1 MDKKTIV
8 MTGAAGGVAGMI
20 RPYLKERYT
29 LRLSDREGANGPL
42 DAQESWHVAD
52 LNDAAAMAE
61 LVDGADGIIHLGGFS
76 VEGDWDTVRSANIE
90 GLHSI
95 LAACRDKRVPRF
107 IFASSNHAVGFYP
120 RTRRIGVDEA
130 VRPDSLYGVSKAFG
144 EALCSMFADK
154 HALRAMSIRIGNIGL
169 KPADHRRLSIWQ
181 HPEDLA
187 ALIVIGLEHPDVHHA
202 IVYGASHNE
211 RAWWDNAT
219 ATALGYAPKHSAEDH
234 VDYAFAEQAKLAPDP
249 VGDKLQGGTYC
260 SADFTGDFERTLLA
274 KLPR

>member
-1 MDKKTIV
+1 MKTIV

-20 RPYLKERYT
+20 RPYLKDYR
-29 LRLSDREGANGPL
+29 LRLSDRMEAPGPLGAN
-42 DAQESWHVAD
+42 EEWHVGD
-52 LNDAAAMAE
+52 LNDPAAMAS
-61 LVDGADGIIHLGGFS
+61 LVTGADGIIHLGGFS

-90 GLHSI
+90 GLYTT
-95 LAACRDKRVPRF
+95 LAACRDGGVPRF

-120 RTRRIGVDEA
+120 RTRRIGIDEA

-154 HALRAMSIRIGNIGL
+154 HALRAMSIRIGNIAT

-187 ALIVIGLEHPDVHHA
+187 ALITIGLEHPDIHHA

-219 ATALGYAPKHSAEDH
+219 ATALGYQPKHSAEDH
-234 VDYAFAEQAKLAPDP
+234 IAYALEEQAKLPADP
-249 VGDKLQGGTYC
+249 VGDRLQGGTFC
-260 SADFTGDFERTLLA
+260 SKSPVKPFEQ
-274 KLPR
+274 KVPP